1 VYIVRLAYPDLS
13 CDLDLD
19 PVTFTYERNLHILKM
34 HKHITM
40 KFLGQSFQKLE
51 HKRDRQTDMQT
62 DATETITT
70 AAFAGGRITYYY

>member
-1 VYIVRLAYPDLS
+1 
-13 CDLDLD
+13 
-19 PVTFTYERNLHILKM
+19 M